1 LGAED
6 VPVSRKSQFVMLMP
20 WAGLVVGLVAAAFVH
35 QFGAEGVFN
44 DCRAIS
50 PVPLLIVSLVGLLA
64 SLGAGAASLR
74 SARTEAGAARV
85 VAVISVGMAA
95 LFAFAILLPMAA
107 ALILPP
113 CFG

>member
-1 LGAED
+1 MT
-6 VPVSRKSQFVMLMP
+6 RKSLIFILLP
-20 WAGLVVGLVAAAFVH
+20 WAGLVVGLVAAGFVH

-44 DCRAIS
+44 DCRSIS
-50 PVPLLIVSLVGLLA
+50 PVPLLIVSFVGLLA
-64 SLGAGAASLR
+64 SMGAGAASLR

-95 LFAFAILLPMAA
+95 LFGFAILLPMIA
-107 ALILPP
+107 ALVLPP

>member
-1 LGAED
+1 MT
-6 VPVSRKSQFVMLMP
+6 RKSLMVIMLP

-35 QFGAEGVFN
+35 QFGADGVFN
-44 DCRAIS
+44 DCRSII
-50 PVPLLIVSLVGLLA
+50 PVPLLIVSVVGLMA
-64 SLGAGAASLR
+64 SLGAGAFSLR

-95 LFAFAILLPMAA
+95 LFAFAILLPMIA